1 MAEQSKMKIES
12 LRRSVEKKLGVTR
25 EAFDKVV
32 EAKRGL
38 VKKNSPDLSEA
49 DVEKRVFLLVKS
61 EYKKQLM
68 SPAINFEGVVLS
80 WGRTFDSVAQMRAD
94 AMEAMKR
101 DEEQAIAEGYV
112 DVDGYPLDTR
122 EVYKSG
128 QPNRQYGKRLPK
140 HNYIRNL
147 IGVCI
152 YEEVPRLFRLVLSD
166 VVPVDK
172 PVDPATLKTNLEVP
186 MFVPVEFRANVA
198 KTQRDDRFLQLNQ
211 SKSTDFRLSDAEIDI
226 ANVMNSELLDPFRV
240 TPEEVGDYYDAHATQ
255 PERLVIMEGSVMMIG
270 EEGSASGD
278 VLVMVDSEE
287 SGFDFMG
294 VRCWVPSNLL
304 EKADIEEGDVVTII
318 GQANRGTFGDES
330 VDMVNVTGI
339 YTK

>member
-32 EAKRGL
+32 EAKRSL
-38 VKKNSPDLSEA
+38 VKKNTPKLDESG
-49 DVEKRVFLLVKS
+49 VEKRVFLLVKS

-68 SPAINFEGVVLS
+68 SPALNFEGVVIS
-80 WGRTFDSVAQMRAD
+80 RGRIFDTAAQMRAD
-94 AMEAMKR
+94 AMEAVKKIGS
-101 DEEQAIAEGYV
+101 EQAAAEGYV
-112 DVDGYPLDTR
+112 DIDGFPLDMR

-140 HNYIRNL
+140 HNYLSNL

-152 YEEVPRLFRLVLSD
+152 HEEVPKLFRLILSD
-166 VVPVDK
+166 EVPADK
-172 PVDPATLKTNLEVP
+172 PAPETLKTEMEVP
-186 MFVPVEFRANVA
+186 MFTPVEFRANVA

-211 SKSTDFRLSDAEIDI
+211 SKSTDFKLGDADIDI
-226 ANVMNSELLDPFRV
+226 ANVMASELLESFRV

-255 PERLVIMEGSVMMIG
+255 PERLVVMEGSVMMIG
-270 EEGSASGD
+270 EEGGASGD
-278 VLVMVDSEE
+278 VLVMMDSEE

-294 VRCWVPSNLL
+294 VRCWVPSYLM
-304 EKADIEEGDVVTII
+304 EKCDMEEGDVVTVM
-318 GQANRGTFGDES
+318 GQANRGTFGDEQ
-330 VDMVNVTGI
+330 VDMINVTGI